1 MFEENWVREITWSS
15 WRLCF
20 RRRRAGLQGW
30 RSGQSARLPPMWPGF
45 DSRTRRHMWVEFVV
59 GSLLCSER
67 FFSGYSGFPLSSKT
81 SISKFQFDPRMQGH
95 LKRVL
100 VTSWC
105 SEGKQIIYTFFSFT
119 NAPFSKTFFV
129 HTKTKSWL
137 FKFLRF
143 DERIRKA
150 PFSWR
155 ISVDG
160 RPTLRNKAAFSISS
174 GVAWKK
180 ETLSVTFRVRIQC
193 YILLLVT
200 IIAYC
205 SDRKWQV
212 NWLL

>member
-45 DSRTRRHMWVEFVV
+45 DSRTRRHVWVESV
-59 GSLLCSER
+59 
-67 FFSGYSGFPLSSKT
+67 
-81 SISKFQFDPRMQGH
+81 
-95 LKRVL
+95 
-100 VTSWC
+100 
-105 SEGKQIIYTFFSFT
+105 FT
-119 NAPFSKTFFV
+119 NAPFSKMFFV

-137 FKFLRF
+137 FKFLWF

-160 RPTLRNKAAFSISS
+160 RPILRNKAAFSNSS

-180 ETLSVTFRVRIQC
+180 GTLSVTFRVRIQC

-205 SDRKWQV
+205 SDRKWKV